1 MSIQRQGG
9 QGKRGERKRKRKR
22 SVRPAKAKS
31 RNDPRSHLPGLAKER
46 VAEISLGRFPSVPGG

>member
-22 SVRPAKAKS
+22 SMRLAKAKS
-31 RNDPRSHLPGLAKER
+31 RNDPRSPLPGLAKER
-46 VAEISLGRFPSVPGG
+46 VAEIALGRFPSVPGG